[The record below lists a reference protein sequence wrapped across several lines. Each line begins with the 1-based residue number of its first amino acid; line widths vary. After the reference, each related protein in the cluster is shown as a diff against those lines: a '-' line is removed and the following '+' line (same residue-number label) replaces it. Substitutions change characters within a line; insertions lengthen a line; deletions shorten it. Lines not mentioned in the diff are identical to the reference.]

1 MLKINDAA
9 ASSQA
14 PGPRIK
20 CVKRKYYMMHQND
33 KKWYQYSRQEVD
45 ELAGNVVVD
54 EKLYEAGSYAWK
66 MRDRV
71 KRGFPLRQ
79 GARKKRRW
87 FMVFWLTTFG

>member
-1 MLKINDAA
+1 MA
-9 ASSQA
+9 ASPDLA
-14 PGPRIK
+14 RIK

-66 MRDRV
+66 MKDRV

-79 GARKKRRW
+79 GARKKRVVAW
-87 FMVFWLTTFG
+87 CFGFTTFG